1 MSALDR
7 SKHSKDAK
15 TKESETKTET
25 VIIREKESGQK
36 EAIEKL
42 QSKIEEYSK
51 KESENEKLQADW
63 QKSKFAP
70 MKEIEAKKMIE

>member
-51 KESENEKLQADW
+51 K
-63 QKSKFAP
+63 
-70 MKEIEAKKMIE
+70 